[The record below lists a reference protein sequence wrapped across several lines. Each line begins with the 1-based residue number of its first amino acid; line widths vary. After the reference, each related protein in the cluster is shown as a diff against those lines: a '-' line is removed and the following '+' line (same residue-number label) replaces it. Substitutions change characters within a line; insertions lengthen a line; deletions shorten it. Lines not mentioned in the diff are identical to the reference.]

1 MISPKQLQFH
11 TNERVFTQGRVFD
24 AFIDP
29 KSKAVILKIG
39 VDSPG
44 ERATIIIKN
53 NYRTKFDHPE
63 ANLLGKTITVLGWVT
78 FYKGDAAMKLS
89 DPKDLQIPIGEN

>member
-1 MISPKQLQFH
+1 MILPQQLEFH
-11 TNERVFTQGRVFD
+11 TNERVFTQGKVFD

-29 KSKAVILKIG
+29 KSNAVILKIG